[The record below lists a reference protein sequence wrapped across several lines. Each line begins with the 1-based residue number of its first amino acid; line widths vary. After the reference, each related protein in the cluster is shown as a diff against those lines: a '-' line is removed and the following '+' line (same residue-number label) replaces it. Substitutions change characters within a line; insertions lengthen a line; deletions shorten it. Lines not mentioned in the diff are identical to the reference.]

1 VAIAVAAFA
10 FATCGLVF
18 TGSPFN
24 GVGGFMAIAS
34 EIKDNICQKYHE
46 DMMKEVLA
54 SQAKAEEKLAES
66 AVHNASEEEP
76 KVPEDSNQNVVSV
89 GNAPRM
95 SRVSRLA
102 GRTME
107 KRKKHI
113 QETCQRFADVM
124 TPTSLLTSYLPTKL
138 DNWAGHEELENVEPN
153 QLHVHTEKKVMIC
166 AIPGVGSEFYRSFVM
181 KSQTAG
187 VGKSGGGSEFLK
199 GISEEVERG
208 LKNIKKKA
216 IVVRH
221 PLERLVSTYRK
232 HFESYFDPKANK
244 QVPAKASFQDFVDIV
259 NDGYTEL
266 QKFIDD
272 NKLGGQS
279 LGIDTGM
286 VDGLGLSFNWNPYW
300 ATCAVCHPNARPDLV
315 LFADNGMEKDLKVLW
330 EAMGSP
336 AHTKDMLDSVSGQG
350 KFKSADKD
358 LLQHYYSQ
366 VSKSDIRKLAHKYQ
380 TDMELFGYDPEIFIQ
395 MGTD

>member
-1 VAIAVAAFA
+1 
-10 FATCGLVF
+10 
-18 TGSPFN
+18 
-24 GVGGFMAIAS
+24 
-34 EIKDNICQKYHE
+34 
-46 DMMKEVLA
+46 MMKEVLA
-54 SQAKAEEKLAES
+54 SQAKEAEEKLAES

-76 KVPEDSNQNVVSV
+76 KVQEDSNQNVVSV

-124 TPTSLLTSYLPTKL
+124 TPTSLLTSYLPTK
-138 DNWAGHEELENVEPN
+138 PN
-153 QLHVHTEKKVMIC
+153 QLHVHTEKKVMIY

-266 QKFIDD
+266 QLEPL
-272 NKLGGQS
+272 LGN
-279 LGIDTGM
+279 L
-286 VDGLGLSFNWNPYW
+286 
-300 ATCAVCHPNARPDLV
+300 R
-315 LFADNGMEKDLKVLW
+315 
-330 EAMGSP
+330 
-336 AHTKDMLDSVSGQG
+336 SVSPQCKAGPRLVCRQRHG
-350 KFKSADKD
+350 E
-358 LLQHYYSQ
+358 
-366 VSKSDIRKLAHKYQ
+366 R
-380 TDMELFGYDPEIFIQ
+380 
-395 MGTD
+395 